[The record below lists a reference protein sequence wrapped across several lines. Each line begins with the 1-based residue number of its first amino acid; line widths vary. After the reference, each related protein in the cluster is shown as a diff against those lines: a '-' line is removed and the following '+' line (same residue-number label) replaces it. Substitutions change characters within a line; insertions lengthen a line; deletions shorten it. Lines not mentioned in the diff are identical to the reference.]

1 MDELEPQDGLKKS
14 GLTKEQRVGLILLSA
29 FAIMAVGLG
38 VLQLRNT
45 LYEPFALNSSVPATI
60 KTDINSTEALQLRDT
75 DRDGIS
81 DFDEMYIYS
90 TSAYLADSDSDGI
103 PDKVEI
109 DSGNDPLCAVGKDCS
124 AMVENPDAALV
135 RNATTSLKITGNSAE
150 MSVVGEKPVDLE
162 QALKDPKQIR
172 QLLLTSGMDPKILQA
187 VSDAN
192 LMLLVSQ
199 AMSVS
204 GTSTNNISNLNNVV
218 KTPVA
223 APMVTTTKK

>member
-1 MDELEPQDGLKKS
+1 MDELEPQEERKKS
-14 GLTKEQRVGLILLSA
+14 GLTKEQRVGLVLLSA

-38 VLQLRNT
+38 ILQLRNT
-45 LYEPFALNSSVPATI
+45 LYEPFALNSSIPATI

-90 TSAYLADSDSDGI
+90 TSAYLADSDSDSI
-103 PDKVEI
+103 PDKQEI
-109 DSGNDPLCAVGKDCS
+109 DSGSDPLCAVGKDCS

-135 RNATTSLKITGNSAE
+135 RISSTSSKITGTALE
-150 MSVVGEKPVDLE
+150 LSVTGEKPIDLE

-172 QLLLTSGMDPKILQA
+172 QLLLTSGMDPKVLQA

-192 LMLLVSQ
+192 LMLLVGQ
-199 AMSVS
+199 AMSLS

-218 KTPVA
+218 KTPIAKPVA
-223 APMVTTTKK
+223 TTTKK

>member
-1 MDELEPQDGLKKS
+1 MDEWEPQEERKKS
-14 GLTKEQRVGLILLSA
+14 GLTKEQRVGLVLLSA

-38 VLQLRNT
+38 ILQLRNT

-90 TSAYLADSDSDGI
+90 TSAYLADSDSDGM

-109 DSGNDPLCAVGKDCS
+109 DSGTDPLCAVGKDCS

-135 RNATTSLKITGNSAE
+135 RNTTTSLKITGNSAE
-150 MSVVGEKPVDLE
+150 LSAIGEKPIDLE

-172 QLLLTSGMDPKILQA
+172 QLLLSSGMDPKVLQA

-192 LMLLVSQ
+192 LMLLVNK

-204 GTSTNNISNLNNVV
+204 GTSTNNISNLTNVV

-223 APMVTTTKK
+223 TPAVTTTKK

>member
-1 MDELEPQDGLKKS
+1 MEELEPQEERKKS
-14 GLTKEQRVGLILLSA
+14 GLTKEQRVGLVLLSA

-38 VLQLRNT
+38 ILQLRNT

-90 TSAYLADSDSDGI
+90 TSAYLADSDSDGM

-109 DSGNDPLCAVGKDCS
+109 DGGSDPLCAVGKDCS

-135 RNATTSLKITGNSAE
+135 RNTTTSLKITGNSAE
-150 MSVVGEKPVDLE
+150 LSAIGEKPIDLE

-172 QLLLTSGMDPKILQA
+172 QLLLSSGMDPKVLQA

-192 LMLLVSQ
+192 LMLLVNK
-199 AMSVS
+199 AMAVS

-218 KTPVA
+218 QTPVVT
-223 APMVTTTKK
+223 PPVTTTKK